1 MLEQMR
7 KGAGSWAAK
16 ILMVLL
22 VISFGAW
29 GIGDYINRS
38 NAIPPVAKV
47 GRAEISA
54 IEFSDAIRRES
65 TNLQRR
71 LGQALTREQMLQF
84 GLDET
89 VLNGLVAAK
98 LYETN
103 GTKMGLSAAPAVI
116 RDYIMKAEVFRGA
129 NGQFDRLRYETF
141 LRNEGYSE
149 AMLVEM
155 VRRDLLREQV
165 LGSLLSGVDTLPNTA
180 VDAVLT
186 YRLETRVADYIRI
199 EAAKLPAPAAPTDAE
214 IEEFYKANPALYTAP
229 ERRDIAYISLT
240 PQGLTAAMPV
250 SDAEIAE
257 DYESHKGDF
266 VRPETRHV
274 QQVVFQNEDDAKAAA
289 EAVIKGEDFVA
300 MAARTRQLKPADIE
314 LGTVA
319 QGQLPAELAA
329 PVFALPQPGL
339 TQPVRSAFGWHLARV
354 VAIQP
359 GSTVPLAETSPR
371 LKQEIALRKA
381 SEALLK
387 LRPQVD
393 DLIAGGGSLAEIA
406 KAQNTALVSL
416 TGLDATGLD
425 ATGKTAE
432 LPATQ
437 PAMLQEAFALA
448 EDADPIILDSS
459 DGSFHVLD
467 VVAVKPSA
475 LRPLADVLP
484 EVIRSI
490 ETRRRAEAAL
500 QRANQVAERLRVS
513 GELLKEATAMNVLV
527 QTTPPLAR
535 SGQPADRALSP
546 ALVSQLFAAKQPG
559 EIVVGP
565 GSAPGDVIVARLGRI
580 VPADLAAVAA
590 QRDTTRQQL
599 AQGVVADLEE
609 RYRAKLQS
617 EIGVSVNAAA
627 RARAMLQ

>member
-47 GRAEISA
+47 GKAEISA

-71 LGQALTREQMLQF
+71 LGQALSREQMLQF

-98 LYETN
+98 LYEAN
-103 GTKMGLSAAPAVI
+103 GRNMGISADPAVI
-116 RDYIMKAEVFRGA
+116 RDYIMKAEVFRGT

-180 VDAVLT
+180 VDAILT

-199 EAAKLPAPAAPTDAE
+199 EAAKLPAPPAPSDAE
-214 IEEFYKANPALYTAP
+214 AEDFYKANPALYTAP
-229 ERRDIAYISLT
+229 ERRDIAYISFT
-240 PQGLTAAMPV
+240 PQALAGRMPV
-250 SDAEIAE
+250 SEAEIAE
-257 DYESHKGDF
+257 DYEAHRGDF
-266 VRPETRHV
+266 ERPETRHV
-274 QQVVFQNEDDAKAAA
+274 QQVVFQSEEDAKAAA
-289 EAVIKGEDFVA
+289 EAVRKGEDFVA

-314 LGTVA
+314 LGTLTKA
-319 QGQLPAELAA
+319 QMPAELAG
-329 PVFALPQPGL
+329 PVFAQAQPGL
-339 TQPVRSAFGWHLARV
+339 VEPVKSAFGWHLVRV
-354 VAIQP
+354 AAIQP
-359 GSTVPLAETSPR
+359 GSLVSLAEATPR
-371 LKQEIALRKA
+371 LKQEITLRKA
-381 SEALLK
+381 SEALIK

-393 DLIAGGGSLAEIA
+393 DLIAGGGALAEIA
-406 KAQNTALVSL
+406 KVQNVSLVSVA
-416 TGLDATGLD
+416 GVDAAG
-425 ATGKTAE
+425 ATPDGKRAE

-437 PAMLQEAFALA
+437 PAMLQEAFALT
-448 EDADPIILDSS
+448 EDADPVILDSN
-459 DGSFHVLD
+459 DGGFHVMD
-467 VVAVKPSA
+467 VAAIKASA
-475 LRPLADVLP
+475 LRPLADVMP
-484 EVIRSI
+484 EVVRAL
-490 ETRRRAEAAL
+490 EAKRRAEAAQ

-513 GELLKEATAMNVLV
+513 GEMLKEATAMNVLV
-527 QTTPPLAR
+527 QTTPPLSR
-535 SGQPADRALSP
+535 SGQPVDRTLSP

-565 GSAPGDVIVARLGRI
+565 ASTPGDVIVARLARV

-590 QRDTTRQQL
+590 QRDATRQQL
-599 AQGVVADLEE
+599 TQGVVADLEE
-609 RYRAKLQS
+609 RYRAKLQTD
-617 EIGVSVNAAA
+617 IGVSVNAAA
-627 RARAMLQ
+627 RARAMAQ

>member
-16 ILMVLL
+16 ILMLLL
-22 VISFGAW
+22 VVSFGAW

-89 VLNGLVAAK
+89 VLNSLVAAK
-98 LYETN
+98 LYEIN
-103 GTKMGLSAAPAVI
+103 GSNIGVSAAPPVI
-116 RDYIMKAEVFRGA
+116 RDYIMKAQVFRGA

-165 LGSLLSGVDTLPNTA
+165 LGSLLSGVENMPNTA
-180 VDAVLT
+180 VDAILT
-186 YRLETRVADYIRI
+186 YRLETRIADYIRI
-199 EAAKLPAPAAPTDAE
+199 EAAKLPAPAAPSDAE
-214 IEEFYKANPALYTAP
+214 IDEFYKANPSLYTAP
-229 ERRDIAYISLT
+229 ERRDIAYLSFT
-240 PQGLTAAMPV
+240 PQSLADAMAV
-250 SDAEIAE
+250 SEGEIAE
-257 DYESHKGDF
+257 DYEAHKGDF
-266 VRPETRHV
+266 VRPELRHV
-274 QQVVFQNEDDAKAAA
+274 QQVVFQSEDDAKAAR
-289 EAVIKGEDFVA
+289 EAVSKGEDFVA

-319 QGQLPAELAA
+319 QGQLPSELAG
-329 PVFALPQPGL
+329 PVFALAQAGMAE
-339 TQPVRSAFGWHLARV
+339 PVKSAFGWHLARV
-354 VAIQP
+354 VTIQP
-359 GSTVPLAETSPR
+359 GSTVPLAEATPR

-381 SEALLK
+381 SDALIK

-406 KAQNTALVSL
+406 KSQHVALVNVA
-416 TGLDATGLD
+416 GIDATGVD
-425 ATGKTAE
+425 AAGKRAE

-437 PAMLQEAFALA
+437 PAMLQEAFALST
-448 EDADPIILDSS
+448 DADPIILDSN
-459 DGSFHVLD
+459 DGGFHVLD
-467 VVAVKPSA
+467 VMEVKPSA
-475 LRPLADVLP
+475 LRPLADVMQD
-484 EVIRSI
+484 VVRAI
-490 ETRRRAEAAL
+490 EGKRRAEAAQ

-590 QRDTTRQQL
+590 QRDATRQQL
-599 AQGVVADLEE
+599 TQGVVADLEE
-609 RYRAKLQS
+609 RYRAKLQA

-627 RARAMLQ
+627 RARAMAQ